1 MPKITVVIPL
11 YNKANFIKETLQSV
25 YAQNFTDYE
34 VVVINDGST
43 DGSEHHVLSLKNEKT
58 KLINQANN
66 GLSNA
71 RNTGIEHALGS
82 VICLIDADDIWL
94 PNHLQKIANLIDS
107 YPEAQLYG
115 TAYSELLPNGLLIKP
130 KTNTGFKTTTL
141 LIEDFFITSAQ
152 QPFITPSSF
161 GFKKEIIRTIGG
173 FDPTITYAE
182 DTDFF
187 IRANLNYKLAFD
199 ATTTCHYRYESENQ
213 ITRSKLS
220 FKKQPDYAKYLLENA
235 GNYSLK
241 RFINLNYY
249 YLCNS
254 YKAERATEAFIAM
267 RKNVDTNFLNN
278 KQRFLLNAPPA
289 MLNSIRYFKQKM
301 LFKGKRLTS
310 F

>member
-25 YAQNFTDYE
+25 YAQSFTDFE

-71 RNTGIEHALGS
+71 RNTGIEHASGS
-82 VICLIDADDIWL
+82 VICLLDADDVWL

-141 LIEDFFITSAQ
+141 LIKDYFKTSAQ

-220 FKKQPDYAKYLLENA
+220 LKKQPDYAKYLLENA
-235 GNYSLK
+235 GNDSLK
-241 RFINLNYY
+241 RFIHLNYY

-267 RKNVDTNFLNN
+267 R
-278 KQRFLLNAPPA
+278 
-289 MLNSIRYFKQKM
+289 
-301 LFKGKRLTS
+301 
-310 F
+310 

>member
-25 YAQNFTDYE
+25 YAQSFTDYE

-58 KLINQANN
+58 ILINQFNN

-71 RNTGIEHALGS
+71 RNTGIEHASGS
-82 VICLIDADDIWL
+82 IICLLDADDLWL
-94 PNHLQKIANLIDS
+94 PNHLQKIANLVDS

-115 TAYSELLPNGLLIKP
+115 TAYSELLPNGLLVKP
-130 KTNTGFKTTTL
+130 KTKTSFKATTL
-141 LIEDFFITSAQ
+141 LIEDYFKTSAQ

-161 GFKKEIIRTIGG
+161 GFKKKIIRTIGG

-220 FKKQPDYAKYLLENA
+220 LKKQPDYAKYLLENA
-235 GNYSLK
+235 GNDSLK
-241 RFINLNYY
+241 RFIHLNYY

-267 RKNVDTNFLNN
+267 RKNVDTAFLNS
-278 KQRFLLNAPPA
+278 KQRFLLYAPPA

-301 LFKGKRLTS
+301 LFKGKRLTT